1 MVMKAVRPRF
11 YVCVDLKVHN
21 IQYLPVILIL
31 PTNKPPNG

>member
-11 YVCVDLKVHN
+11 YVFVDLRVHN
-21 IQYLPVILIL
+21 IQYLPIILIL